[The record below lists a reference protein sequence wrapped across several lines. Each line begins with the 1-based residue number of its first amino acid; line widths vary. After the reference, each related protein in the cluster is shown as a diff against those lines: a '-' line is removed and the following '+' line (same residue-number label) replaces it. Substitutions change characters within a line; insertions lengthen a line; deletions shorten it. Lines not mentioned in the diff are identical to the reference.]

1 MKHILLASVTTLALA
16 GAPQAQTT
24 LNVSLNAD
32 LRTNDPGVNRDG
44 NSDGVL
50 MHILEGLVGGRNDMS
65 IAPML
70 AETVDISGDYTQF
83 TFILRDG
90 LKFHN
95 GEPVTSADFVWSWNR
110 YMDPTTQWSCRADF
124 DGSRVVNVTDVETPD
139 DKTVVMTIAEPS
151 PVFLAL
157 LARPECG
164 QTAVMH
170 PDSVDTDGKYQFPIG
185 TGPFKWQEWRKG
197 EYVQLEA
204 FADYVSP
211 ANDGTSDGLVGNK
224 DPQVDFLR
232 YMVVPDGATVI
243 AGIRSGAIHFGSIS
257 AEQIDEFRD
266 HPTLQLLN
274 VPTGGHNIL
283 YFQTRNGPLDN
294 VEIRRA
300 IAESIDLDQLVAVAS
315 NGTGTPNMSM
325 IPVGSSWYS
334 DVQAQRP
341 AYDPASAQARLQ
353 AAGYNGEV
361 ITIQAN
367 RRGNVPSYP
376 AAIVAQA
383 MMQSVGINAQ
393 IEVLDFAI
401 QTDQRREGKGQV
413 SSVSVTPRFDPS
425 FNYTFFVG
433 NKDDDPSRMWEDPR
447 AIELMDRSYT
457 ETDPAKRQE
466 IFDEMHTLMMEEV
479 PSIFIYNMV
488 YNWLAPKSLTGMP
501 VWESYPRL
509 WNVSLD

>member
-1 MKHILLASVTTLALA
+1 MKHLLMAGLATLGLV
-16 GAPQAQTT
+16 GAAHAQTT

-50 MHILEGLVGGRNDMS
+50 MHILEGLVGARNDMS

-70 AETVDISGDYTQF
+70 AKTVEISEDYTQF
-83 TFILRDG
+83 TFTLRDG

-95 GEPVTSADFVWSWNR
+95 GKPVTSADFVWSWNR
-110 YMDPTTQWSCRADF
+110 YMNPATQWSCRADF
-124 DGSRVVNVTDVETPD
+124 DGSRVVNVKGVETPD
-139 DKTVVMTIAEPS
+139 DKTVVMAIAEPS

-164 QTAVMH
+164 QTAIMH
-170 PDSVDTDGKYQFPIG
+170 SDSVNADGKYQFPIG

-211 ANDGTSDGLVGNK
+211 DNDGTADGLVGNK
-224 DPQVDFLR
+224 EPKVNFLR

-243 AGIRSGAIHFGSIS
+243 AGIRSGAIHFGSVS
-257 AEQIDEFRD
+257 AEQINEFRD
-266 HPTLQLLN
+266 SPTLRLLS

-283 YFQTRNGPLDN
+283 YFQTRNTPLDK

-300 IAESIDLDQLVAVAS
+300 IAEAIDLDQLVAAAS
-315 NGTGTPNMSM
+315 NGTGTPNMSL

-334 DVQAQRP
+334 KVQAERP
-341 AYDPASAQARLQ
+341 AYDPVSAQARLK

-361 ITIQAN
+361 ITIKAN

-376 AAIVAQA
+376 AAVIAQA
-383 MMQSVGINAQ
+383 MLQAVGINAQ

-401 QTDQRREGKGQV
+401 QTDQRREGVGQV

-425 FNYTFFVG
+425 FTYTFFIG
-433 NKDDDPSRMWEDPR
+433 NKDEDPSRMWEDPR
-447 AIELMDRSYT
+447 AITLMDRSYA
-457 ETDPAKRQE
+457 ETNPAKRQE
-466 IFDEMHTLMMEEV
+466 IFDEMHTLMMEEM

-488 YNWLAPKSLTGMP
+488 YNWLAPKSLTGLP

>member
-1 MKHILLASVTTLALA
+1 MKHLLLSGMAVLALA
-16 GAPQAQTT
+16 GAAQAQST
-24 LNVSLNAD
+24 LNVSLNSD

-50 MHILEGLVGGRNDMS
+50 MHMLEGLVGARNDMS

-70 AETVDISGDYTQF
+70 AESVEVSDDYRQF
-83 TFILRDG
+83 TFVLRDG

-95 GEPVTSADFVWSWNR
+95 GAPVTSAEFLWSWNR
-110 YMDPTTQWSCRADF
+110 YMDPATQWSCRADF
-124 DGSRVVNVTDVETPD
+124 DGSRVVNVTSVETPD
-139 DKTVVMTIAEPS
+139 PKTVVMTLAEPS

-164 QTAVMH
+164 QTAMMH
-170 PDSVDTDGKYQFPIG
+170 PDSVDGSGKYQFPIG

-224 DPQVDFLR
+224 NPKVNFLR
-232 YMVVPDGATVI
+232 YLVVPDGATVV
-243 AGIRSGAIHFGSIS
+243 AGIRSGAIQFGSIS

-266 HPTLQLLN
+266 SPTLQLLS
-274 VPTGGHNIL
+274 VPTSGHNIL
-283 YFQTRNGPLDN
+283 YFQTRNTPLDK

-300 IAESIDLDQLVAVAS
+300 IAEAIDLEQLVAAAS
-315 NGTGTPNMSM
+315 NGTGTPNMSL

-334 DVQAQRP
+334 EIQAQRP
-341 AYDPASAQARLQ
+341 AYDPESAKARLA
-353 AAGYNGEV
+353 AAGYKGEP
-361 ITIQAN
+361 ITIKAN

-383 MMQSVGINAQ
+383 MLQAVGINAQ

-401 QTDQRREGKGQV
+401 QTDQRREGVGQV

-425 FNYTFFVG
+425 FTYTFFIG
-433 NKDDDPSRMWEDPR
+433 DKDEDPSRMWEDPR
-447 AIELMDRSYT
+447 AIELMDRSYA
-457 ETDPAKRQE
+457 ETDPEKRQK
-466 IFDEMHTLMMEEV
+466 IFDELHLLMMEEV
-479 PSIFIYNMV
+479 PSVFIYNMV

-509 WNVSLD
+509 WNVALD

>member
-1 MKHILLASVTTLALA
+1 MKHLLLTGVAALA
-16 GAPQAQTT
+16 MASAAQAQST

-44 NSDGVL
+44 NSDGLL
-50 MHILEGLVGGRNDMS
+50 MHMLEGLVGGRNDMS

-70 AETVDISGDYTQF
+70 AESVEVSDDYRQF
-83 TFILRDG
+83 TFVLRDG

-95 GEPVTSADFVWSWNR
+95 GAPVTSAEFLWSWNR
-110 YMDPTTQWSCRADF
+110 YMDPATQWSCRADF
-124 DGSRVVNVTDVETPD
+124 DGSRVVNVTSVETPD
-139 DKTVVMTIAEPS
+139 PKTVVMTIAEPS

-164 QTAVMH
+164 QTAIMH
-170 PDSVDTDGKYQFPIG
+170 PDSVDASGKYQFPVG

-204 FADYVSP
+204 FPDYLSP

-224 DPQVDFLR
+224 DPKVDFLR
-232 YMVVPDGATVI
+232 YLVVPDGATVV
-243 AGIRSGAIHFGSIS
+243 AGIRSGAIQFGSIS

-266 HPTLQLLN
+266 NPTLQLLS

-283 YFQTRNGPLDN
+283 YFQTRNTPLDT

-300 IAESIDLDQLVAVAS
+300 IAEAIDLEQLVAAAS
-315 NGTGTPNMSM
+315 NGTGTPNMSL

-334 DVQAQRP
+334 KVQAQRP
-341 AYDPASAQARLQ
+341 AYDPESAKARLA
-353 AAGYNGEV
+353 AAGYKGEA
-361 ITIQAN
+361 ITIKAN

-383 MMQSVGINAQ
+383 MLQAVGINAQ

-401 QTDQRREGKGQV
+401 QTDQRREGVGQV
-413 SSVSVTPRFDPS
+413 SSVSVTPRLDPS
-425 FNYTFFVG
+425 FTYTFFIG
-433 NKDDDPSRMWEDPR
+433 DKDEDPSRMWEDPR
-447 AIELMDRSYT
+447 AIALMDRSYA
-457 ETDPAKRQE
+457 ETDPEKRQQ
-466 IFDEMHTLMMEEV
+466 IFDELHLLMMEEV
-479 PSIFIYNMV
+479 PSVFIYNMV

-509 WNVSLD
+509 WNVALN

>member
-1 MKHILLASVTTLALA
+1 MKHLLLTTVATLALA
-16 GAPQAQTT
+16 GAAQAQST

-44 NSDGVL
+44 NSDGLL
-50 MHILEGLVGGRNDMS
+50 MHILEGLVGARNDMS

-70 AETVDISGDYTQF
+70 AEKVDVSDDFKTF
-83 TFILRDG
+83 TFVLRDG

-95 GEPVTSADFVWSWNR
+95 GASVTSAEFLWSWNR
-110 YMDPTTQWSCRADF
+110 YMDPATQWSCRADF
-124 DGSRVVNVTDVETPD
+124 DGSRVVEVTSVETPD
-139 DKTVVMTIAEPS
+139 PKTVVMTIAEPS

-164 QTAVMH
+164 QTAILH
-170 PDSVDTDGKYQFPIG
+170 PDSVDDSGKYQFPIG

-211 ANDGTSDGLVGNK
+211 SNEGTADGLVGNK
-224 DPQVDFLR
+224 DPLVGFLR

-243 AGIRSGAIHFGSIS
+243 AGIRSGAIHFGSIA

-266 HPTLQLLN
+266 IPTLQLLN

-283 YFQTRNGPLDN
+283 YFQTRNTPLDN

-300 IAESIDLDQLVAVAS
+300 IAEAIDLDQLVAAAS
-315 NGTGTPNMSM
+315 NGTGTPNMSL

-334 DVQAQRP
+334 DIQAQRP
-341 AYDPASAQARLQ
+341 AYDPESAKARLA
-353 AAGYNGEV
+353 AAGYKGEP
-361 ITIQAN
+361 ITIKAN

-383 MMQSVGINAQ
+383 MLQAVGINAQ

-401 QTDQRREGKGQV
+401 QTDQRREGLGQI
-413 SSVSVTPRFDPS
+413 SSVSVTPRLDPS
-425 FNYTFFVG
+425 FTYTFFIG

-447 AIELMDRSYT
+447 AIELMDRSYV
-457 ETDPAKRQE
+457 ETDPDKRQQ
-466 IFDEMHTLMMEEV
+466 IFDELHLLMMEEV
-479 PSIFIYNMV
+479 PSVFIYNMV

-509 WNVSLD
+509 WNVALD

>member
-1 MKHILLASVTTLALA
+1 MKHLLMAGVASLALI
-16 GAPQAQTT
+16 GAAEAQTT

-50 MHILEGLVGGRNDMS
+50 MHILEGLVGARNDMS

-70 AETVDISGDYTQF
+70 AERVEVSDDFTRF
-83 TFILRDG
+83 TFTLRDG

-95 GEPVTSADFVWSWNR
+95 GAPVTSAEFLWSWNR
-110 YMDPTTQWSCRADF
+110 YMDPATQWSCRTDF
-124 DGSRVVNVTDVETPD
+124 DGSRVVNVTSVETPD
-139 DKTVVMTIAEPS
+139 PKTVVMTIDAPS

-164 QTAVMH
+164 QTAIMH
-170 PDSVDTDGKYQFPIG
+170 PDSVGADGTFQFPIG

-197 EYVQLEA
+197 EYFQLEA
-204 FADYVSP
+204 FTDYVSP
-211 ANDGTSDGLVGNK
+211 PNDGTSDGLVGNK
-224 DPQVDFLR
+224 DPKVDFLR

-243 AGIRSGAIHFGSIS
+243 AGIRTGAIHFGSIS

-266 HPTLQLLN
+266 HPTLQLLS

-283 YFQTRNGPLDN
+283 YFQTRNAPMDN

-300 IAESIDLDQLVAVAS
+300 IAEAIDLDQLVAMAS
-315 NGTGTPNMSM
+315 NGTGTPNMSL

-341 AYDPASAQARLQ
+341 AYNPESARARLQ
-353 AAGYNGEV
+353 AAGYKGEP
-361 ITIQAN
+361 ITIKAN
-367 RRGNVPSYP
+367 RRSNVPSYA
-376 AAIVAQA
+376 AAIAAQA
-383 MMQSVGINAQ
+383 MLQAVGINAQ

-401 QTDQRREGKGQV
+401 QTDQRREGVRQI

-425 FNYTFFVG
+425 FTYTFFIG
-433 NKDDDPSRMWEDPR
+433 DKDKDPSRMWEDPR

-466 IFDEMHTLMMEEV
+466 LFDEMHKLMMEEM
-479 PSIFIYNMV
+479 PSVFIYNMV
-488 YNWLAPKSLTGMP
+488 YNWLAPKSMTGMP